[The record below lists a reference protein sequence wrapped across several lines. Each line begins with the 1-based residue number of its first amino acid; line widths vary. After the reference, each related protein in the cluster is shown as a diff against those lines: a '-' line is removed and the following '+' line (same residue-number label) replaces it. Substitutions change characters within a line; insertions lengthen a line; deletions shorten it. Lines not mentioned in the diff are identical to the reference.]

1 MDLWIGGRTAL
12 VLGGGGGLG
21 GAIAERL
28 AAEGAQVVLA
38 DIHLEAAKS
47 RSDAIVAAGGQ
58 AMAVAWDIA
67 DLDAI
72 QGNVAA
78 IEQTF
83 GPVGILVNNTGGPAP
98 APVLGQ
104 PPALWLDNFRSM
116 VLSVIAISDRLVP
129 GMRTRGWGRVIT
141 STSSGVVAPIPN
153 LGMSNS
159 LRAALL
165 GWSKTLARE
174 VAADGVTCNVIVPGR
189 IGTQR
194 VERLDQIKADAEG
207 RTAEQIA
214 AASAA
219 TIPVGR
225 YGDPHEYAS
234 TVAFLASD
242 AASYIT
248 GSVVRVD
255 GGLIPSL

>member
-1 MDLWIGGRTAL
+1 
-12 VLGGGGGLG
+12 
-21 GAIAERL
+21 
-28 AAEGAQVVLA
+28 
-38 DIHLEAAKS
+38 
-47 RSDAIVAAGGQ
+47 
-58 AMAVAWDIA
+58 
-67 DLDAI
+67 
-72 QGNVAA
+72 
-78 IEQTF
+78 
-83 GPVGILVNNTGGPAP
+83 
-98 APVLGQ
+98 
-104 PPALWLDNFRSM
+104 M

-129 GMRTRGWGRVIT
+129 GMQARGWGRVIT
-141 STSSGVVAPIPN
+141 STSSGVIAPIPN

-174 VAADGVTCNVIVPGR
+174 VAADGVTCNVVVPGR

-194 VERLDQIKADAEG
+194 VERLDQIKAEAQG
-207 RTAEQIA
+207 RTVQEIA
-214 AASAA
+214 ADSAA

-234 TVAFLASD
+234 TVAFLASGT
-242 AASYIT
+242 ASYIT